1 MKISDLLPKDVNAKT
16 GSTFFVVSDSA
27 DIQGA
32 LRFWMDAESMGK
44 FSLMFRYRLTP
55 KIEVLN
61 LPHYLSV
68 KWPQVQ
74 YSGASASHV
83 SVAGASYFTGAKD
96 AAGVLALMEE
106 NHVADRTRELIEG
119 MFPGLP
125 VTLNA
130 VDFKQFF
137 REQVEAAIATMP
149 KAPKKTAVILSFGAA
164 LSHLEGGEVVA
175 QGPADAGVPPTPT
188 PK

>member
-16 GSTFFVVSDSA
+16 GSTFFVVSDSS
-27 DIQGA
+27 DVQGS

-44 FSLMFRYRLTP
+44 FSLMFSYRLTP

-96 AAGVLALMEE
+96 AAGVLALLEE

-164 LSHLEGGEVVA
+164 LSHLEGGNVVDQGLPAAEV
-175 QGPADAGVPPTPT
+175 QPTPT
-188 PK
+188 PN